1 MIWEAG
7 VYFLFHV
14 FGQHFNYIPAKST
27 FELKLQVALPCNTN
41 FVKVDVTIRRL
52 KVVLTECIK
61 RSQAILLI

>member
-1 MIWEAG
+1 MDSAAYSRIGSYA
-7 VYFLFHV
+7 
-14 FGQHFNYIPAKST
+14 PAKST

-61 RSQAILLI
+61 RSQAILLIQRYA